1 MLAHAVN
8 RIGFGC
14 VDFPQHRGGGY
25 HTTSFPRG
33 LAKAAAMGSAPCPL
47 PAHAAPG
54 GGGEGGGGEA
64 EALRE
69 SCPGHRLGGATG

>member
-14 VDFPQHRGGGY
+14 VDFPQPTGGGY

-33 LAKAAAMGSAPCPL
+33 LAKAAAMGSAPHPL

-54 GGGEGGGGEA
+54 GGGGGESEA
-64 EALRE
+64 EALPE
-69 SCPGHRLGGATG
+69 SCPGRRLGRATG